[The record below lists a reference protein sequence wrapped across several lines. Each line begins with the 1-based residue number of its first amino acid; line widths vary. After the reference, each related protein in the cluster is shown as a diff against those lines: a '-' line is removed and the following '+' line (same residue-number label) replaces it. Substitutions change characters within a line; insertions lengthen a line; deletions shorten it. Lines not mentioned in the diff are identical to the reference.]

1 MRRLLDGHGP
11 AGGGGSISL
20 NHLVALDFPFHVG
33 VPFLTRSCTALGPFV
48 KPFTT
53 IAIVIFSLVAVLHVL
68 RLMFRWEVVINGLV
82 MPMWVSVVGIIVAG
96 GLALLVWREAKQ
108 GKH

>member
-1 MRRLLDGHGP
+1 M
-11 AGGGGSISL
+11 S
-20 NHLVALDFPFHVG
+20 VY
-33 VPFLTRSCTALGPFV
+33 RSTHAV

-68 RLMFRWEVVINGLV
+68 RLIFGWEVVINGLV
-82 MPMWVSVVGIIVAG
+82 MPMWASVVGTIVAG
-96 GLALLVWREAKQ
+96 GLTVMVWRESRQ

>member
-1 MRRLLDGHGP
+1 M
-11 AGGGGSISL
+11 
-20 NHLVALDFPFHVG
+20 
-33 VPFLTRSCTALGPFV
+33 

-68 RLMFRWEVVINGLV
+68 RLIFGWEAVINGLV

-96 GLALLVWREAKQ
+96 GLAVMVWREAKL

>member
-1 MRRLLDGHGP
+1 MSVYRFDT
-11 AGGGGSISL
+11 S
-20 NHLVALDFPFHVG
+20 
-33 VPFLTRSCTALGPFV
+33 SCTAPGPFV

>member
-1 MRRLLDGHGP
+1 MSVYRFDT
-11 AGGGGSISL
+11 S
-20 NHLVALDFPFHVG
+20 
-33 VPFLTRSCTALGPFV
+33 SCTALGPFV

>member
-1 MRRLLDGHGP
+1 M
-11 AGGGGSISL
+11 
-20 NHLVALDFPFHVG
+20 
-33 VPFLTRSCTALGPFV
+33 

>member
-1 MRRLLDGHGP
+1 
-11 AGGGGSISL
+11 
-20 NHLVALDFPFHVG
+20 
-33 VPFLTRSCTALGPFV
+33 V

-68 RLMFRWEVVINGLV
+68 RLIFGWEAVINGLV

-96 GLALLVWREAKQ
+96 GLAVMVWREAKP

>member
-1 MRRLLDGHGP
+1 M
-11 AGGGGSISL
+11 
-20 NHLVALDFPFHVG
+20 
-33 VPFLTRSCTALGPFV
+33 

-68 RLMFRWEVVINGLV
+68 RLIFGWEAVINGLV
-82 MPMWVSVVGIIVAG
+82 MPMWVSAVGIIVAG
-96 GLALLVWREAKQ
+96 GLAVMVWREAKL

>member
-1 MRRLLDGHGP
+1 VYRFDTSSCAGP
-11 AGGGGSISL
+11 
-20 NHLVALDFPFHVG
+20 
-33 VPFLTRSCTALGPFV
+33 GPFV

-53 IAIVIFSLVAVLHVL
+53 FAIVVFSLVAVLHVL

>member
-1 MRRLLDGHGP
+1 MSVYRFDT
-11 AGGGGSISL
+11 S
-20 NHLVALDFPFHVG
+20 
-33 VPFLTRSCTALGPFV
+33 SCTALGPFV

-68 RLMFRWEVVINGLV
+68 RLIFGWEVVINGLV

-96 GLALLVWREAKQ
+96 GLAVMVWREARTE
-108 GKH
+108 KH

>member
-1 MRRLLDGHGP
+1 
-11 AGGGGSISL
+11 
-20 NHLVALDFPFHVG
+20 
-33 VPFLTRSCTALGPFV
+33 V

-68 RLMFRWEVVINGLV
+68 RLIFGWEAVINGLV
-82 MPMWVSVVGIIVAG
+82 MPMWVSAVGIIVAG
-96 GLALLVWREAKQ
+96 GLAVMVWREAKL

>member
-1 MRRLLDGHGP
+1 M
-11 AGGGGSISL
+11 
-20 NHLVALDFPFHVG
+20 
-33 VPFLTRSCTALGPFV
+33 

-68 RLMFRWEVVINGLV
+68 RLIFGWEAVIKGLV
-82 MPMWVSVVGIIVAG
+82 MPMWVSAVGIIVAG
-96 GLALLVWREAKQ
+96 GLAVMVWREAKL

>member
-1 MRRLLDGHGP
+1 M
-11 AGGGGSISL
+11 
-20 NHLVALDFPFHVG
+20 
-33 VPFLTRSCTALGPFV
+33 

-68 RLMFRWEVVINGLV
+68 RLIFGWEAVINGLV

>member
-1 MRRLLDGHGP
+1 M
-11 AGGGGSISL
+11 
-20 NHLVALDFPFHVG
+20 
-33 VPFLTRSCTALGPFV
+33 

-68 RLMFRWEVVINGLV
+68 RLIFGWEAVINGLV

-96 GLALLVWREAKQ
+96 GLAVMVWREAKP